1 MRANLVAHL
10 RVIAYAIFLGAMTL
24 ASNALIAGERPYKA
38 TIEALAYGFPAGTY
52 QSSGIASGLG
62 KITESGSYYFVQY
75 VQPGIAYLEGNGTQ
89 VAANG
94 DLLSFTFKE
103 IVNFNVQPFVAAG
116 LFTITGGTGRF
127 ANATGGGTFST
138 SGVFRSAVELGLSIE
153 YNGTINY

>member
-1 MRANLVAHL
+1 MRTNFICNL
-10 RVIAYAIFLGAMTL
+10 RVIACALFFGAMTL
-24 ASNALIAGERPYKA
+24 ISNVAVAGERPYKA
-38 TIEALAYGFPAGTY
+38 TIEALAVGFPAGTY

-62 KITESGSYYFVQY
+62 KITESGNYSFVQY
-75 VQPGIAYLEGNGTQ
+75 VEPGIAYLQGAGSQ

-94 DLLSFTFKE
+94 DTLSFTFKE

-116 LFTITGGTGRF
+116 IFTVTGGTGRF